1 MTNETR
7 MSEYVTRGEM
17 HEALAIWAGA
27 IVDRVLQG
35 LEPKFE
41 AIDKRFEA
49 IDKRFEAIDK
59 RFEAIEAK
67 FEAMFDEFQGRLVLL
82 ESRVAEIPA
91 LFRTMELSIL
101 ASVQSMLEPQR
112 TVPERLGEIEA
123 AALPERV
130 LKLEA
135 KVFAPRRRASKTSRK
150 RQG

>member
-35 LEPKFE
+35 LEPK
-41 AIDKRFEA
+41 FEA